1 MPDHKPKSVN
11 HPKPSDKTKGPGA
24 RIMPFLL
31 PVLIIAAAGLL
42 AFVLI
47 KSRKNPQRIEA
58 EPLAPL
64 VEVRTLAARDIRMLV
79 RGFGTVTP
87 KVKVEIVPQV
97 AGNIVDVHPQFKPGG
112 FIPAGETIIRIEPQ
126 DYELAVQQAQA
137 VVADAVVKLD
147 LEKAEAQ
154 VARKEW
160 DQLNPNT
167 EPPSP
172 LVLREPQIRQAQ
184 AMLES
189 ARAQLAKAR
198 LNLDRTKVSLPI
210 DVVVLSEMVDLGQ
223 FAAVGQS
230 VGSAYGIELVEIEVP
245 LEDKELA
252 WFDIPEN
259 PGDLSNKESSDKKTV
274 ALVNADFAGARHT
287 WTGYV
292 RRTVGQVDRTSRLI
306 PVVVEVP
313 DPFANSDSRP
323 ALMPGMF
330 VEVVITGKVL
340 KNAFAVP
347 RTAIHNINQV
357 WVIENDRLSIKSLH
371 IVRTDQDVAYATS
384 GLDDGDQVVLSALD
398 AVTDGMQV
406 RTQPTTQK
414 PPKSHDAN
422 SSRQMPQGNN

>member
-1 MPDHKPKSVN
+1 MADDKEKLGDRARQG
-11 HPKPSDKTKGPGA
+11 DKTKK
-24 RIMPFLL
+24 RRSKILRFIL
-31 PVLIIAAAGLL
+31 PLLIIAAGTLL

-47 KSRKNPQRIEA
+47 KSRKPPQRVEVR
-58 EPLAPL
+58 PLAPL
-64 VEVRTLAARDIRMLV
+64 VEVRRLAASDIQMLI

-87 KVKVEIVPQV
+87 KVEVEIVPQV
-97 AGNIVDVHPQFKPGG
+97 AGNIVHVHPGFKAGG
-112 FIPAGETIIRIEPQ
+112 FIPAREEIIRIDPQ

-137 VVADAVVKLD
+137 LVADAVVKLD

-189 ARAQLAKAR
+189 ARAQLAKAN
-198 LNLDRTKVSLPI
+198 LNLERTKVSLPI
-210 DVVVLSEMVDLGQ
+210 DVVVLSERVDLGQ

-230 VGSAYGIELVEIEVP
+230 VGAAYGIELVEIEVP
-245 LEDKELA
+245 LEDEELA

-259 PGDLSNKESSDKKTV
+259 PVSINGTESSDKKTV

-292 RRTVGQVDRTSRLI
+292 KRTVGQVDKTSRLI

-313 DPFANSDSRP
+313 EPFKSSNSKP
-323 ALMPGMF
+323 PLMPGMF
-330 VEVVITGKVL
+330 VEVVIKGKVL

-347 RTAIHNINQV
+347 RTAIHNTNEV
-357 WVIENDRLSIKSLH
+357 WVVENDRLQIKPLD
-371 IVRTDQDVAYATS
+371 IVRTDQDLAYATS
-384 GLDDGDQVVLSALD
+384 GLDDGAQIALSTLD
-398 AVTDGMQV
+398 AVTDGMTV
-406 RTQPTTQK
+406 RTRAKTETHPESRD
-414 PPKSHDAN
+414 PN
-422 SSRQMPQGNN
+422 SSRPQPQGKD